1 MKTYNWGIISPGKIA
16 HKFTEGMQVV
26 SNAKIYA
33 VASSSQERA
42 DAFAQQYGVQ
52 KAYNSYLELVQDSNV
67 DVIYIASTNNF
78 HFEHAKLCLEHGKA
92 CLCEKP
98 FTLNSAQLQ
107 ELIQIARKNNV
118 FLMEALWTMF
128 LPSIDVVKNLIDT
141 NAIGTILSMRI
152 DFGFAVPYNEDSR
165 LFSLELG
172 GGALLDIGLY
182 PLFLA
187 LHLLGEPK
195 KIQATAVRTN
205 KGVDISDSI
214 LLQYDSNVKVFLE
227 ATFAEDLPCEAKI
240 QGTTGTIVMHR
251 MWHCPTKITVE
262 NKNGIVDCTPDYYGN
277 GYNYEIEEVQNCLQN
292 NKIESTKMSLQFS
305 SILMRYL
312 DKISEISK

>member
-1 MKTYNWGIISPGKIA
+1 MKIYNWGIISPGKIA
-16 HKFTEGMQVV
+16 HKFAEGMKVI
-26 SNAKIYA
+26 SNANLYA

-42 DAFAQQYGVQ
+42 DAFAQQYSVE
-52 KAYNSYLELVQDSNV
+52 KAYNSYLDLVQDSNV

-128 LPSIDVVKNLIDT
+128 LPSISVVGKLIA
-141 NAIGTILSMRI
+141 NKSIGEITSMKI
-152 DFGFAVPYNEDSR
+152 DFGFQVPYNEDSR
-165 LFSLELG
+165 LFSPELG

-195 KIQATAVRTN
+195 SLQASAVRTN

-214 LLQYDSNVKVFLE
+214 VLQYDSNVKVLLE

-240 QGTTGTIVMHR
+240 VGTTGTIIMHR
-251 MWHCPTKITVE
+251 MWHCPTKITLE
-262 NKNGIVDCTPDYYGN
+262 NEKGIEDCTPEYIGN
-277 GYNYEIEEVQNCLQN
+277 GYNYEIVEVQKCIEN
-292 NKIESTKMSLQFS
+292 NRLESDKMSLQFS
-305 SILMRYL
+305 SILMSYL
-312 DKISEISK
+312 DKIGEISQ